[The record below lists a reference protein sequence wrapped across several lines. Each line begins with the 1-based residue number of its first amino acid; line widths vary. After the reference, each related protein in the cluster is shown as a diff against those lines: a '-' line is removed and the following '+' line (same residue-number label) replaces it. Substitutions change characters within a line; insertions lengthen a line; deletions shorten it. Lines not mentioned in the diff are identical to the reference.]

1 MDAAQHPAWR
11 LSLLWHDAVLDTV
24 TVTGQEA
31 QAFTLRTGEVFV
43 VHVVDDALH
52 IKGDHVHAIV
62 KAGQRLALPAGHEF
76 VVMPEPRPA
85 PAQRSPFAVDS
96 TLLHS
101 AMIAFA
107 TTICV
112 VSALWLHPVGLPGE
126 PGAGVPGEARRWLAL
141 PGGRAPVV
149 GRATFSMSGRP
160 IDLGERFTLAARTSG
175 MPAQAHGPRPSLET
189 TLAAMQDALHGGQ
202 ASNRG
207 DAVGELSRQVASA
220 PVLGAGVGGL
230 SPRDPVESG
239 AGNGVIGAGES
250 LKKNLLVVRAAADRE
265 PAQPL
270 PTRTTYPVTLV
281 DVPSAAVSDD
291 GGLAA
296 APELDPVVRE
306 HLTRMIRTRHNV
318 VRACYEAWGL
328 AADAHR
334 AGRLVLE
341 LTLRPDGR
349 VEALS
354 TITSTPSLDRVGSC
368 IERAAAEW
376 YLGDGL
382 VDAPTRLA
390 FPFNLQP
397 RQ

>member
-1 MDAAQHPAWR
+1 M
-11 LSLLWHDAVLDTV
+11 
-24 TVTGQEA
+24 
-31 QAFTLRTGEVFV
+31 
-43 VHVVDDALH
+43 
-52 IKGDHVHAIV
+52 
-62 KAGQRLALPAGHEF
+62 
-76 VVMPEPRPA
+76 
-85 PAQRSPFAVDS
+85 
-96 TLLHS
+96 
-101 AMIAFA
+101 
-107 TTICV
+107 
-112 VSALWLHPVGLPGE
+112 
-126 PGAGVPGEARRWLAL
+126 
-141 PGGRAPVV
+141 
-149 GRATFSMSGRP
+149 
-160 IDLGERFTLAARTSG
+160 
-175 MPAQAHGPRPSLET
+175 
-189 TLAAMQDALHGGQ
+189 
-202 ASNRG
+202 
-207 DAVGELSRQVASA
+207 
-220 PVLGAGVGGL
+220 
-230 SPRDPVESG
+230 
-239 AGNGVIGAGES
+239 
-250 LKKNLLVVRAAADRE
+250 
-265 PAQPL
+265 
-270 PTRTTYPVTLV
+270 TLV

>member
-1 MDAAQHPAWR
+1 MGTDHPPAWR

-24 TVTGQEA
+24 TVTGQRA
-31 QAFTLRTGEVFV
+31 QAFTLRTGEVFH
-43 VHVVDDALH
+43 VHVVDNALH
-52 IKGDHVHAIV
+52 IKGDHVHAV
-62 KAGQRLALPAGHEF
+62 VSAGQRLALPAGHEF

-85 PAQRSPFAVDS
+85 PAHRSPLAVDS

-112 VSALWLHPVGLPGE
+112 VSALWLHPVGLSGA

-149 GRATFSMSGRP
+149 GRATFSMSGRQV
-160 IDLGERFTLAARTSG
+160 DLGERFTLAARTAG
-175 MPAQAHGPRPSLET
+175 TPARANGVRTSLET
-189 TLAAMQDALHGGQ
+189 TLAAMQDALHGGR
-202 ASNRG
+202 AAERG
-207 DAVGELSRQVASA
+207 EAVGELSRQVASA

-230 SPRDPVESG
+230 SPRDPLETG
-239 AGNGVIGAGES
+239 AGSGVIGPGES

-265 PAQPL
+265 PPQPA
-270 PTRTTYPVTLV
+270 RTTYPVTLV

-354 TITSTPSLDRVGSC
+354 TITSTPALDRVGSC